1 LQVVQGPCN
10 FGDLK
15 RVEVDGQLR
24 QFDTFYD
31 AAAALNLLKPD
42 NLWQQ
47 TAIEAMRMIS
57 SFRQRIVWMAYFLLR
72 VEPIDAKEIVYANLD
87 FLESHR
93 DWPIERRYQRVLRQ
107 LEAILRHAR
116 HIPGIIK
123 KNFNYHVK

>member
-1 LQVVQGPCN
+1 L
-10 FGDLK
+10 
-15 RVEVDGQLR
+15 LR
-24 QFDTFYD
+24 
-31 AAAALNLLKPD
+31 PD

-47 TAIEAMRMIS
+47 TATEAMRMIS

-116 HIPGIIK
+116 HIPGILS
-123 KNFNYHVK
+123 

>member
-1 LQVVQGPCN
+1 LQVVQGPRN
-10 FGDLK
+10 FGDLR
-15 RVEVDGQLR
+15 RVEVDGKLT
-24 QFDTFYD
+24 QFETFYD

-47 TAIEAMRMIS
+47 TATEAMRMIS

-87 FLESHR
+87 FLDSHR
-93 DWPIERRYQRVLRQ
+93 DWPINRRYQSVLRQ

-116 HIPGIIK
+116 HIPG
-123 KNFNYHVK
+123 NFFY